1 MTSASLPLTAG
12 AGAHTEEEPDWKGA
26 HWYPGMA
33 EIREAL
39 PGFFLVVLPITVIAE
54 LLWTLEIHAKQQ
66 FFVDIFMGA
75 VLAVLVGNVVAI
87 PERLQPG
94 LVFSTKWFLRAGI
107 IIYGLKFSYK
117 SLEHAGVDYLAV
129 VLVSVIPAIAVALI
143 LGRALRVPAPTAAL
157 IGTGT
162 AICGVAAAMATAPS
176 VRARAEQVGIA
187 LAGILFWG
195 TLGLFIY
202 PYIGHALHLS
212 NSVYGAWSGA
222 AIHDLPQIVAAA
234 KQGGGSTGLEYA
246 LLVKLIR
253 VAFIVVIIFF
263 MSVYFTVKD
272 RDALVARGETSV
284 STSTMMAQAV
294 RQFPL
299 FVGAF
304 FAVVMLNTFIQIPKG
319 IAGPLATYPAS
330 KSPITV
336 AGVFL
341 TFAIVGI
348 GARVTRTVVSKAGP
362 RPMLLA
368 LFTWVIQSVLVL
380 ITAQALLPHLK

>member
-1 MTSASLPLTAG
+1 MTNVNVPLSRPAVV
-12 AGAHTEEEPDWKGA
+12 EREPDWKSA
-26 HWYPGMA
+26 QWYPSIT

-39 PGFFLVVLPITVIAE
+39 PGFLLVVLPITVIAE
-54 LLWTLEIHAKQQ
+54 VLWTLEIHAKQQ

-75 VLAVLVGNVVAI
+75 VLAVLVGNVVTI
-87 PERLQPG
+87 PQRLQPG
-94 LVFSTKWFLRAGI
+94 LIFSTKWFLRAGI
-107 IIYGLKFSYK
+107 IVYGLKFSYK
-117 SLEHAGVDYLAV
+117 SLAHAGGDYLGV

-143 LGRALRVPAPTAAL
+143 LGKALKVSDATAAL

-176 VRARAEQVGIA
+176 VRAKAEEIGIA

-222 AIHDLPQIVAAA
+222 AIHDLPQIVATA

-253 VAFIVVIIFF
+253 VAFIVAIIFF
-263 MSVYFTVKD
+263 MSVYFSVKS
-272 RDALVARGETSV
+272 RSTAAPGEQRT
-284 STSTMMAQAV
+284 STSTMFAQAL

-299 FVGAF
+299 FVAAF
-304 FAVVMLNTFIQIPKG
+304 FAIVLLNTFVKVPTSIS
-319 IAGPLATYPAS
+319 GPLATYPAG

-336 AGVFL
+336 ASVFL

-348 GARVTRTVVSKAGP
+348 GARVTRSVVSKAGP
-362 RPMLLA
+362 RPMFLA
-368 LFTWVIQSVLVL
+368 LVTWVIQSVLVL
-380 ITAQALLPHLK
+380 ITAQALVPHVK